1 MCALPASWSNSE
13 LCLSTVIFK
22 AFIHCRLFLRYPT
35 LLWTTSFPGVTMRNS
50 IVSSLALTKRMGTSH
65 TESFLYP
72 DLPCSLYQGRRWH
85 GAWETWVRFSYFNLA
100 KSTSWAC
107 QEVLVRPAW
116 WASEVEV
123 MKEDR
128 PASDIEEVDRIIAR
142 LCHCLQ
148 LVHHTNSAL
157 SFQSHHKRQKKAT
170 VLWTLQ
176 VLQLPNSSPSPHG
189 ILL

>member
-1 MCALPASWSNSE
+1 M
-13 LCLSTVIFK
+13 
-22 AFIHCRLFLRYPT
+22 HCRLFLRSPT

-85 GAWETWVRFSYFNLA
+85 GAWETWVRFSCFNLA

-128 PASDIEEVDRIIAR
+128 PASDTEEEVDRITAR
-142 LCHCLQ
+142 LCHCQQ

-176 VLQLPNSSPSPHG
+176 VLPFTSWHITLRQSLFRFHYRVSSLFHFS
-189 ILL
+189 